1 VRRFTGVIN
10 PKKEGTIFTVCIGV
24 MMISCG
30 FVVALGAQQ
39 STKHPGGALSS
50 LRQLGVSAA
59 KAVLDKDVSWLLRYD
74 RPDLRA
80 EDEISLKDKKSD
92 LYCFLFDS
100 ACLSAG
106 ERRSVRSVY
115 EKLSTAHEL
124 GIKVV
129 DGGRSPRDGTRYAI
143 VLFYDR
149 STISQQS
156 LRSREFLCKESLNRI
171 ASWSFKLVDGKWQS
185 TTPLFDSETDTLC
198 SPD

>member
-1 VRRFTGVIN
+1 MKN
-10 PKKEGTIFTVCIGV
+10 KLLCIGV
-24 MMISCG
+24 MTISCG
-30 FVVALGAQQ
+30 FVVALGAQRSPQ
-39 STKHPGGALSS
+39 HPDGSLSA

-59 KAVLDKDVSWLLRYD
+59 KAVLDKVLRYD

-100 ACLSAG
+100 ACLVAG

-115 EKLSTAHEL
+115 EKLSAAHEL

-129 DGGRSPRDGTRYAI
+129 DGGRSPLDGNRYAI

-156 LRSREFLCKESLNRI
+156 LRSRELLCKEALNRI